1 MPKRIQH
8 AKIALLDFNLNK
20 QKMALGVQF
29 VIKDPSK
36 VDDIKQR

>member
-1 MPKRIQH
+1 MIKKVKG

-36 VDDIKQR
+36 VEDIKQR